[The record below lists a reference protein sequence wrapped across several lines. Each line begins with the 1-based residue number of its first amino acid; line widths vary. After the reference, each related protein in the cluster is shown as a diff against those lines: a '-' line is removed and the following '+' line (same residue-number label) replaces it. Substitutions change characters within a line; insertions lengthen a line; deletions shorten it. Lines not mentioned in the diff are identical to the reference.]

1 MSKTPRTTTTTT
13 VAHASSDSVELTEI
27 RIWPV
32 RDPDASRIKAMASIT
47 FNGVLRVN
55 GCRLIEGA
63 KGMFLSFPSEKKQG
77 SDEWVSLFHPVSREA
92 NDRIQSAVIGR
103 FQELLAAG

>member
-1 MSKTPRTTTTTT
+1 MSKSTRTNTSSPL
-13 VAHASSDSVELTEI
+13 APSDSVELTEI

-32 RDPDASRIKAMASIT
+32 KDPDASRIKAMASIT

-63 KGMFLSFPSEKKQG
+63 KGMFLSFPAEKKQG
-77 SDEWVSLFHPVSREA
+77 TDEWVSLFHPTSREA
-92 NDRIQSAVIGR
+92 SDRIQSAVIGR
-103 FQELLAAG
+103 FQELVAAG

>member
-1 MSKTPRTTTTTT
+1 MSKSPRNTVPASATTGET
-13 VAHASSDSVELTEI
+13 VELTEI

-32 RDPDASRIKAMASIT
+32 RDPDASRIKAMASLT

-63 KGMFLSFPSEKKQG
+63 KGMFLSFPAEKKPG
-77 SDEWVSLFHPVSREA
+77 TDEWVSFFHPVSREA
-92 NDRIQSAVIGR
+92 NERIQSAVVER
-103 FQELLAAG
+103 FQELVASGC